1 MAFNAA
7 LASRI
12 EKGGDRDVAPYF
24 AGREREMS
32 HFDDALVEVD
42 YKKKQT
48 VFRVFQGAPG
58 CGKTSLLH
66 HLRETRREDQDLLFV
81 EVDSALESRAEVLA
95 HVVDAALARP
105 VRSGSLTESVRDALA
120 KYSVGTVQSLGE
132 IACVKNAGAALRSW
146 QKDTALEDVTV
157 VMTFDEAQNLNRRQ
171 VKTLA
176 EMHKIGIGLP
186 SVLLLAG
193 LSHTYDVLSAPN
205 AISRLVANAAMNM
218 GAMTDE
224 ECAEST
230 LAMLDELGPTGG
242 AVERRALAERVAR
255 VSHSW
260 PQHLNRAQQAL
271 CRELGRVNGDLGRV
285 DFARVEHDSDEARAG
300 YYNNRLR
307 DPAFDE
313 VELLVYCL

>member
-120 KYSVGTVQSLGE
+120 KYSVGTVQSLGKSP
-132 IACVKNAGAALRSW
+132 VSR
-146 QKDTALEDVTV
+146 
-157 VMTFDEAQNLNRRQ
+157 
-171 VKTLA
+171 TLA
-176 EMHKIGIGLP
+176 RRCAVGRRTPP
-186 SVLLLAG
+186 S
-193 LSHTYDVLSAPN
+193 
-205 AISRLVANAAMNM
+205 RM
-218 GAMTDE
+218 
-224 ECAEST
+224 
-230 LAMLDELGPTGG
+230 
-242 AVERRALAERVAR
+242 
-255 VSHSW
+255 
-260 PQHLNRAQQAL
+260 
-271 CRELGRVNGDLGRV
+271 
-285 DFARVEHDSDEARAG
+285 
-300 YYNNRLR
+300 
-307 DPAFDE
+307 
-313 VELLVYCL
+313 

>member
-1 MAFNAA
+1 
-7 LASRI
+7 
-12 EKGGDRDVAPYF
+12 
-24 AGREREMS
+24 
-32 HFDDALVEVD
+32 
-42 YKKKQT
+42 
-48 VFRVFQGAPG
+48 
-58 CGKTSLLH
+58 
-66 HLRETRREDQDLLFV
+66 
-81 EVDSALESRAEVLA
+81 
-95 HVVDAALARP
+95 
-105 VRSGSLTESVRDALA
+105 
-120 KYSVGTVQSLGE
+120 
-132 IACVKNAGAALRSW
+132 
-146 QKDTALEDVTV
+146 
-157 VMTFDEAQNLNRRQ
+157 MTFDEAQNLNRRQ

-176 EMHKIGIGLP
+176 EMHKTGIGLP

-313 VELLVYCL
+313 VELLVHHIIGAVDKGNIRNRPDLRRVCREQIAALNLDQDQDSNFNPSNVADALVRKGIVCRTEDRRYAMPIPSMVEWAKDQIRESGRPGPTE